1 MVSVVSVLS
10 ASAPSSVRERWITV
24 RRGKAGSFEGVRSSC
39 RARVRVEA
47 RKALR
52 SVWASLWEMSPWRV
66 ESVAGLR
73 SKGGMGSGWKRGARK
88 ERTSDQARESEAAC
102 FALEGERSGSGS
114 GSIKQLREASALPLR
129 LCSNGEGR
137 KCRNKVYRKDGWDE
151 VRTR

>member
-24 RRGKAGSFEGVRSSC
+24 RRGKAGSFEGVRSSW

-102 FALEGERSGSGS
+102 LALEGERSGSGS
-114 GSIKQLREASALPLR
+114 GSIKQLREAPALPL
-129 LCSNGEGR
+129 
-137 KCRNKVYRKDGWDE
+137 
-151 VRTR
+151 